1 MNITRLSLMLLVS
14 MTLLAC
20 QQQPET
26 PVNAA
31 QPSAAANSDTQTDS
45 NPDAADSSEPP
56 GPSAELAGLFEEYFE
71 ASLQMN
77 PIQATF
83 IGDKRYN
90 DQLPNFFSAEY
101 RQKTHDFDVK
111 WLNRVQAI
119 DRDSLSEQDK
129 ISYDL
134 FVYQQQQTLEG
145 EQYPDWMQPVS
156 QFFSVHNFFAQ
167 LGSGVSAQPFQTV
180 EDYDNWLSRIDG
192 MVVLNQQAIENMR
205 QGMVA
210 GVVQPEIVMQ
220 KVLPQLQAHIV
231 DDVEQSVFY
240 GPVNNLPESFSEQ
253 DRQRLSEAYRVAIS
267 EQVIPIFQSM
277 HDFIRDEYLPAS
289 RATVGMSHLPNGTDW
304 YNFRIKAQTT
314 TSKTA
319 DEIHQFGLDEVAR
332 IRGEM
337 EQVMQEVGF
346 EGDLQEFFAWLKGND
361 EFYYTDKEALLQGY
375 RDLQAKVN
383 ERLPNLFDVA
393 PKADYEVRAVEAFR
407 EQSQAGASY
416 QPSSPD
422 GSRPGI
428 FYVNTYNLRA
438 QPKYGMETLSLH
450 EASPGHHFQIAIQQE
465 IEEMPKFRRFGGYTA
480 FAEGWAL
487 YAESIGREMGMF
499 DDPYQY
505 FGRLSDEMLRAM
517 RLVVD
522 TGMHA
527 KGWTREQA
535 IDYMRAN
542 SDMAESAVIAEVER
556 YIVIAGQALA
566 YKMGQ
571 SVISELRA
579 RAERELGDDFDIK
592 AFHRVVL
599 TGGAMPMDILR
610 QRVNSWINEV
620 KSARA

>member
-1 MNITRLSLMLLVS
+1 MNAIRFSLALLLSAG
-14 MTLLAC
+14 LLAC
-20 QQQPET
+20 QPSSESSTAAT
-26 PVNAA
+26 PPPADEAAEASA
-31 QPSAAANSDTQTDS
+31 QPAVAQDS
-45 NPDAADSSEPP
+45 EALSQQLDQ
-56 GPSAELAGLFEEYFE
+56 LFEDYFE
-71 ASLQMN
+71 ASLALN

-83 IGDKRYN
+83 IGDPRYN
-90 DQLPNFFSAEY
+90 DQLPNFFSESY
-101 RQKTHDFDVK
+101 RQKTHDFNVE
-111 WLNRVQAI
+111 WLDKVQAI
-119 DRDSLSEQDK
+119 DRDALNEQDR

-134 FVYQQQQTLEG
+134 FVYQQELSLEG
-145 EQYPDWMQPVS
+145 EQFLDWMMPVN

-167 LGSGVSAQPFQTV
+167 LGSGVSAQPFRTP
-180 EDYDNWLSRIDG
+180 EDYDNWLSRVAG

-205 QGMVA
+205 QGMAV
-210 GVVQPEIVMQ
+210 GVIQPKVVME
-220 KVLPQLQAHIV
+220 KVLPQLQAHMV

-240 GPVNNLPESFSEQ
+240 GPVNNLPEDFSDE
-253 DRQRLSEAYRVAIS
+253 DKQRITAAYREAIS
-267 EQVIPIFQSM
+267 DQIVPVFSSM
-277 HDFIRDEYLPAS
+277 HNFIRDEYLPAA
-289 RATVGMSHLPNGTDW
+289 RDTVGMSYLPDGEDW
-304 YNFRIKAQTT
+304 YNFRIKTQTT
-314 TSKTA
+314 TSRTA

-337 EQVMQEVGF
+337 QQVMQEVGF
-346 EGDLQEFFAWLKGND
+346 EGDLQEFFAWLKDND
-361 EFYYTDKEALLQGY
+361 EFYFTDKEDLLQGY

-383 ERLPNLFDVA
+383 ERLPNLFDIA
-393 PKADYEVRAVEAFR
+393 PQADYEVRAVEAFR

-416 QPSSPD
+416 QASSPD

-465 IEEMPKFRRFGGYTA
+465 IEDMPKFRRFGGYTA
-480 FAEGWAL
+480 FSEGWAL
-487 YAESIGREMGMF
+487 YAESIGKEMGMF
-499 DDPYQY
+499 EDPYQY

-522 TGMHA
+522 TGLHS

-535 IDYMRAN
+535 IVFMQEN
-542 SDMAESAVIAEVER
+542 SDMAESDVVAEVER

-579 RAERELGDDFDIK
+579 QAERQLGDDFDIK

-610 QRVNSWINEV
+610 QRVNAWIAEQQRV
-620 KSARA
+620 

>member
-1 MNITRLSLMLLVS
+1 MNAIRIPLVLLISISLF
-14 MTLLAC
+14 AC
-20 QQQPET
+20 QQHTDKHDTDNESGRTEAAHNAQDQSTET
-26 PVNAA
+26 TPAVDVSA
-31 QPSAAANSDTQTDS
+31 Q
-45 NPDAADSSEPP
+45 
-56 GPSAELAGLFEEYFE
+56 LAQVFGDYFE
-71 ASLQMN
+71 ASLALN

-90 DQLPNFFSAEY
+90 DQLPNFFSADF
-101 RQKTHDFDVK
+101 RQKTHDFNVE
-111 WLNRVQAI
+111 WLNKIQAI
-119 DRDSLSEQDK
+119 DRDALNEQDK

-134 FVYQQQQTLEG
+134 FVYQQEQSLEG
-145 EQYPDWMQPVS
+145 EQFADWMLPVN

-167 LGSGVSAQPFQTV
+167 LGSGVSAQPFQTA
-180 EDYDNWLSRIDG
+180 EDYDNWLSRVDG
-192 MVVLNQQAIENMR
+192 MVVINQQAIDNMR
-205 QGMVA
+205 QGMA
-210 GVVQPEIVMQ
+210 EGVVQPKIVME

-240 GPVNNLPESFSEQ
+240 GPVNNLPEGFSEEQ
-253 DRQRLSEAYRVAIS
+253 KQQITEKYRAAIADKI
-267 EQVIPIFQSM
+267 IPIFQSM

-289 RATVGMSHLPNGTDW
+289 SDTVGMSYLPNGEDW

-314 TSKTA
+314 TDKTA
-319 DEIHQFGLDEVAR
+319 DEIHQFGLDEVER

-337 EQVMQEVGF
+337 EQVMQQVGF
-346 EGDLQEFFAWLKGND
+346 EGDLQEFFTWLKASD
-361 EFYYTDKEALLQGY
+361 QFYYTDKEELLQGY

-383 ERLPNLFDVA
+383 ALLPSLFDIA

-465 IEEMPKFRRFGGYTA
+465 IEDMPNFRRFGGYTA
-480 FAEGWAL
+480 FSEGWAL
-487 YAESIGREMGMF
+487 YAESIGKEMGMF
-499 DDPYQY
+499 EDPYQY

-522 TGMHA
+522 TGLHA

-535 IDYMRAN
+535 IEFMQNN
-542 SDMAESAVIAEVER
+542 SDMAESDVVAEVER

-579 RAERELGDDFDIK
+579 QAENELGDNFDIK

-610 QRVNSWINEV
+610 QRVNSWIDEV
-620 KSARA
+620 KAKNA

>member
-1 MNITRLSLMLLVS
+1 MNAIRLPLMLLIS
-14 MTLLAC
+14 IGLSAC
-20 QQQPET
+20 QQQAEH
-26 PVNAA
+26 ADE
-31 QPSAAANSDTQTDS
+31 PSAATNSESNNETTQTA
-45 NPDAADSSEPP
+45 AADKANDA
-56 GPSAELAGLFEEYFE
+56 SAQAEASAQLVQLFEDYFE
-71 ASLQMN
+71 ASLALN

-90 DQLPNFFSAEY
+90 DQLPNFFSADF
-101 RQKTHDFDVK
+101 RQKTHDFNVN
-111 WLNRVQAI
+111 WLNKVQGI
-119 DRDSLSEQDK
+119 DRNILSEQDK

-134 FVYQQQQTLEG
+134 FVYQQEQSLEG
-145 EQYPDWMQPVS
+145 EQFLDWMQPVN

-180 EDYDNWLSRIDG
+180 EDYDNWLSRVDG
-192 MVVLNQQAIENMR
+192 MVAINQQAIDNMR
-205 QGMVA
+205 QGMAA
-210 GVVQPEIVMQ
+210 GVVQPKIVME
-220 KVLPQLQAHIV
+220 KVLPQLQAHVVEDI
-231 DDVEQSVFY
+231 EQSVFY
-240 GPVNNLPESFSEQ
+240 GPINNLPEGFSDEEKQ
-253 DRQRLSEAYRVAIS
+253 QVTDTYRAAITDKI
-267 EQVIPIFQSM
+267 IPVFQSM

-289 RATVGMSHLPNGTDW
+289 RDTVGMSYLPNGQDW
-304 YNFRIKAQTT
+304 YNFRIKTQTT
-314 TSKTA
+314 TDRTA
-319 DEIHQFGLDEVAR
+319 DEIHQFGVDEVAR

-337 EQVMQEVGF
+337 EQVMQQVGF
-346 EGDLQEFFAWLKGND
+346 EGDLQEFFTWLKASD
-361 EFYYTDKEALLQGY
+361 QFYFTDKEALLQGY

-383 ERLPNLFDVA
+383 EKLPSMFDLA

-465 IEEMPKFRRFGGYTA
+465 IEDMPKFRRFGGYTA
-480 FAEGWAL
+480 FSEGWAL
-487 YAESIGREMGMF
+487 YAESIGKEMGMF

-522 TGMHA
+522 TGLHA
-527 KGWTREQA
+527 KGWSREQA
-535 IDYMRAN
+535 IEFMQTN
-542 SDMAESAVIAEVER
+542 SDMAESDVVAEVER

-579 RAERELGDDFDIK
+579 KAESELGDDFDIK

-610 QRVNSWINEV
+610 QRVQAWIAN
-620 KSARA
+620 KKT